1 MTGNAPRSTTAN
13 PPSPEGGFAVVVV
26 AAGSGTRLGHGIPK
40 ALVALDGRPVLE
52 HALQGVRGA
61 GLSGP
66 VLVTVPAG
74 DTELSAAA
82 RVQGAHPVTGGNTRA
97 ESVQAALAELARTAP
112 GCTAVLVHDAARC
125 LTPPEVFRT
134 VVERLRAGAR
144 AVVPVLPV
152 ADTMRRVDDDGRSL
166 GAVDRTVLRAVQ
178 TPQGFDLA
186 LLRAVNRDAARA
198 GTDPGSVTDDAS
210 LVEAHAPDTAVETVP
225 GHEHAFKI
233 TRPLDLV
240 LAEAVLRGR
249 APGTDAAVP
258 VAAPATA
265 APTTTVASPASIPAP
280 IPVPSPRSTE
290 P

>member
-40 ALVALDGRPVLE
+40 ALVALDGRPLLE
-52 HALQGVRGA
+52 HALQGIRDA
-61 GLSGP
+61 GLTGP

-82 RVQGAHPVTGGNTRA
+82 RAHGARPVTGGETRA
-97 ESVQAALAELARTAP
+97 ESVRAALAELARTAP

-152 ADTMRRVDDDGRSL
+152 ADTMRRVDDAGRSL
-166 GAVDRTVLRAVQ
+166 GTVDRTVLRAVQ

-186 LLRAVNRDAARA
+186 LLRAVNRNAAEA
-198 GTDPGSVTDDAS
+198 GTDPGAVTDDAS
-210 LVEAHAPDTAVETVP
+210 LVEAHAPDTTVLTVP

-249 APGTDAAVP
+249 APGTSAAVP
-258 VAAPATA
+258 VAAPTTA
-265 APTTTVASPASIPAP
+265 APSSAP
-280 IPVPSPRSTE
+280 VPRSTQ

>member
-1 MTGNAPRSTTAN
+1 MSGNAPRSTTAN

-40 ALVALDGRPVLE
+40 ALVALDGRPLLE
-52 HALQGVRGA
+52 HALRGIRCA
-61 GLSGP
+61 GLTGP

-74 DTELSAAA
+74 DVELSATA
-82 RVQGAHPVTGGNTRA
+82 RAHGARPVTGGASRA
-97 ESVQAALAELARTAP
+97 ESVREALTELARSEPA
-112 GCTAVLVHDAARC
+112 CTAVLVHDAARC

-134 VVERLRAGAR
+134 VVDRLRAGER

-152 ADTMRRVDDDGRSL
+152 ADTMRRVDDAGRSL
-166 GAVDRTVLRAVQ
+166 GTVDRTVLRAVQ

-186 LLRAVNRDAARA
+186 LLRSVHRAAAEA

-210 LVEAHAPDTAVETVP
+210 LVEAHAPGATVLTVP

-258 VAAPATA
+258 VTA
-265 APTTTVASPASIPAP
+265 APSPDPDLLDP
-280 IPVPSPRSTE
+280 EE

>member
-1 MTGNAPRSTTAN
+1 MSGNAPRSTTAN

-40 ALVALDGRPVLE
+40 ALVALDGRPLLE
-52 HALQGVRGA
+52 HALRGIRCA
-61 GLSGP
+61 GLTGP

-74 DTELSAAA
+74 DVELSATA
-82 RVQGAHPVTGGNTRA
+82 RAHGARPVTGGASRA
-97 ESVQAALAELARTAP
+97 ESVREALTELARSEPA
-112 GCTAVLVHDAARC
+112 CTAVLVHDAARC

-134 VVERLRAGAR
+134 VVDRLRAGER

-152 ADTMRRVDDDGRSL
+152 ADTMRRVDDAGRSL
-166 GAVDRTVLRAVQ
+166 GTVDRTVLRAVQ

-186 LLRAVNRDAARA
+186 LLRSVHRAAAEA

-210 LVEAHAPDTAVETVP
+210 LVEAHAPGTTLLTVP

-258 VAAPATA
+258 VTA
-265 APTTTVASPASIPAP
+265 APTPGPHP
-280 IPVPSPRSTE
+280 DLLDPEE

>member
-1 MTGNAPRSTTAN
+1 MTGSPARSTTAN

-40 ALVALDGRPVLE
+40 ALVALGGRPLLE
-52 HALQGVRGA
+52 HALRGIRDA
-61 GLSGP
+61 GLTGP

-74 DTELSAAA
+74 DLELSATA
-82 RVQGAHPVTGGNTRA
+82 RAHGARPVTGGDTRA
-97 ESVQAALAELARTAP
+97 ESVREALAELARIEPA
-112 GCTAVLVHDAARC
+112 CTAVLVHDAARC

-134 VVERLRAGAR
+134 VVDRLRAGAR

-152 ADTMRRVDDDGRSL
+152 ADTMRRVDGAGRSL
-166 GAVDRTVLRAVQ
+166 GTVDRTVLRAVQ

-186 LLRAVNRDAARA
+186 LLRAVNRDAAAA

-210 LVEAHAPDTAVETVP
+210 LVEAHAPGTPVLTVP

-240 LAEAVLRGR
+240 LAEAVLRAR
-249 APGTDAAVP
+249 APDTAAAVP
-258 VAAPATA
+258 VATA
-265 APTTTVASPASIPAP
+265 AAPSPS
-280 IPVPSPRSTE
+280 VPSPSVPAPPVPTPRSADR
-290 P
+290 

>member
-1 MTGNAPRSTTAN
+1 MTGNGPRPTTAN

-40 ALVALDGRPVLE
+40 ALVPLDGRPLLE
-52 HALQGVRGA
+52 HALRGVAEA
-61 GLSGP
+61 GIADR

-74 DTELSAAA
+74 DVDLSALA
-82 RVQGAHPVTGGNTRA
+82 RAHGALPVTGGASRA
-97 ESVQAALAELARTAP
+97 ASVRAALAVLGRTGP

-125 LTPPEVFRT
+125 LTPPAVFRS
-134 VVERLRAGAR
+134 VARRVRSGAR

-152 ADTMRRVDDDGRSL
+152 ADTMRRVDEAGRSL
-166 GAVDRTVLRAVQ
+166 GTVDRTVLRAVQ

-186 LLRAVNRDAARA
+186 LLRAVDRAAAEA
-198 GTDPGSVTDDAS
+198 GTDPETVTDDAS
-210 LVEAHAPDTAVETVP
+210 LVETHAPGVVVQTVP

-249 APGTDAAVP
+249 APGAAGAVP
-258 VAAPATA
+258 VAAGPSTATA
-265 APTTTVASPASIPAP
+265 TSTATTPEE
-280 IPVPSPRSTE
+280 R
-290 P
+290 